1 MTDLLQP
8 HPQRPAP
15 KRLWL
20 WVLLLVLAVA
30 CLGIACT
37 AGGLAWLIS
46 SGRIPFGERTPVVA
60 TPTATQP
67 SGGIALDLRLVADPP
82 TTLDPAMV
90 EDSASAEY
98 VDKIYSGL
106 VGLDENLSVV
116 PEVAERWDISADGTV
131 YTFYLRDN
139 VYFHNGR
146 KATAEDF
153 KYSIERA
160 CDPATR
166 SPVARAYLGDIVG
179 AEEKLDGRARQ
190 VRGVEAL
197 DATTVRITIRAVR
210 ASFLAKLT
218 YPTGFLVAKEVVE
231 SGSSWWRQPVGTG
244 PFRLR
249 SWDSKQLVLEK
260 NERYYQPLGDVR
272 TATFLFSGGAPVTM
286 YEQGELDAAPVGVAD
301 MERVLDPAN
310 PLHYE
315 VQETPL
321 LYTQYVGFNVRQPPF
336 DDPMVRRAFALATNK
351 QAIADVFFKR
361 TRVPATGILPPGM
374 PGYNENLQ
382 AIPFDPDKAREALKA
397 SRYGSAE
404 NLPPIVLTVTGE
416 GATSPFAELLAGMYE
431 EVLGARLEIEQV
443 DWATYLQELNAHS
456 LQMFTLAWSADY
468 PDPENF
474 LETQFH
480 SKSELNNTGY
490 SEPEVDRLLDEAMA
504 EADTATRL
512 ALYQQAEQRIVDDAP
527 WIPLFHGVDY
537 TLVKPHLRGLKVT
550 AQGNYHLR
558 AVFAAMQ

>member
-8 HPQRPAP
+8 RPQRAAP

-20 WVLLLVLAVA
+20 WILLAILIVA
-30 CLGIACT
+30 CLTIACA
-37 AGGLAWLIS
+37 AGGAAWLIS
-46 SGRIPFGERTPVVA
+46 SGRITLGGRTPAVA
-60 TPTATQP
+60 TPGASRGT
-67 SGGIALDLRLVADPP
+67 ALDLRLMADPP

-90 EDSASAEY
+90 EDSTSAEY

-106 VGLDENLSVV
+106 VGLDEDLNVV
-116 PEVAERWDISADGTV
+116 PEIAERWDISDDGTV
-131 YTFYLRDN
+131 YTFHLRDN

-146 KATAEDF
+146 KATAQDF
-153 KYSIERA
+153 KYSVERA

-179 AEEKLDGRARQ
+179 AEEKLDGRASQ
-190 VRGVEAL
+190 VRGVEVL
-197 DATTVRITIRAVR
+197 DDRTVRITIRAAR

-218 YPTGFLVAKEVVE
+218 YPTGFVVAKEVVE
-231 SGSSWWRQPVGTG
+231 SGSSWWRKPVGTG

-249 SWDSKQLVLEK
+249 SWDAKQIVLEK
-260 NERYYQPLGDVR
+260 HDRYYQPLGDVR
-272 TATFLFSGGAPVTM
+272 TVTFLFGGGAPVTM

-301 MERVLDPAN
+301 IERVLDPAN

-351 QAIADVFFKR
+351 QAMADVFFKR

-374 PGYNENLQ
+374 PGYNENLR

-397 SRYGSAE
+397 SRYGGAE
-404 NLPPIVLTVTGE
+404 NLPRIVLTVTGE
-416 GATSPFAELLAGMYE
+416 GATNAFANLLAGMYE
-431 EVLGARLEIEQV
+431 EVLGVHLEIEQV
-443 DWATYLQELNAHS
+443 DWATYLQDLNAHR
-456 LQMFTLAWSADY
+456 LQMFTLAWSTDY

-480 SKSELNNTGY
+480 SRSELNNTGY
-490 SEPEVDRLLDEAMA
+490 SDAEVDRLLEEAMT
-504 EADTATRL
+504 ERDTATRL

-537 TLVKPHLRGLKVT
+537 TLVKPYLRGLKVT

-558 AVFAAMQ
+558 AVFAATQ